1 MIKVGQ
7 IRKTKEN
14 GVVFVITLV
23 DEMTVCS
30 VDNQGNAY
38 DSTLAHGLIEAIS
51 DVIDE
56 YPTWQEAV
64 NSKEFKG
71 EK

>member
-7 IRKTKEN
+7 IRKTKKT

-38 DSTLAHGLIEAIS
+38 GSTLANGLIEEIS
-51 DVIDE
+51 DVINE

-64 NSKEFKG
+64 NSEEFK
-71 EK
+71 E